1 MRCGRCAKAVVEIRV
16 RVGGADVTFRRCER
30 CDLQGWE
37 TADGE
42 IGLDDVLGLA
52 RGE

>member
-16 RVGGADVTFRRCER
+16 RLGDADLTFRRCER
-30 CDLQGWE
+30 CDSQAWE

-42 IGLDDVLGLA
+42 IELDDVLGLV
-52 RGE
+52 RPR